1 MRKVIIGILIVL
13 MALVIVFAFY
23 TWLKPISSET
33 LPRNDKIE
41 NTGLDKVPTT
51 LPPRDFPVEKGKDKG
66 EILKFIG

>member
-13 MALVIVFAFY
+13 TALVIVFAFY

-41 NTGLDKVPTT
+41 NNPIDKVPVQ
-51 LPPRDFPVEKGKDKG
+51 LPPRDNCALEGKDCKG
-66 EILKFIG
+66 